1 MAVRTMSANKM
12 AMGLVGV
19 MLLLGGC
26 ARNGALST
34 TQSISPVEQMP
45 QRFAAWTDA
54 VTEYQ
59 FAPGDK
65 IKVQFLLTPE
75 LTEDAVVG
83 PDGMIGVRAAG
94 HVLAAGKTASQ
105 LQKDI
110 AAASA
115 GMLTSP
121 IVTVSLVE
129 TPGAQVFVGGS
140 VGKAG
145 AYTITGR
152 RGSFEAIEL
161 AGGFDPEARMDEV
174 VLIRRDPQNRPML
187 RTVDLRGVIEGTNE
201 GTNVHPDVP
210 LMAGDIVFVPRNK
223 ISEVDL
229 WIDQYITRLLPFSRS
244 FDYSI
249 NRTGQPF

>member
-1 MAVRTMSANKM
+1 MSA
-12 AMGLVGV
+12 ALIGGA
-19 MLLLGGC
+19 LLLGGC
-26 ARNGALST
+26 SSNGMLST
-34 TQSISPVEQMP
+34 TQSISPVEHMP
-45 QRFAAWTDA
+45 QGFAAWTDA
-54 VTEYQ
+54 VPEYQ
-59 FAPGDK
+59 FAQGDK

-83 PDGMIGVRAAG
+83 PDGAIGLRAAG
-94 HVLAAGKTASQ
+94 RVVAAGKTAAE
-105 LQKDI
+105 LQADI
-110 AAASA
+110 AKASA
-115 GMLTSP
+115 AMLTSP

-140 VGKAG
+140 VTKAG

-161 AGGFDPEARMDEV
+161 AGGFDPQARMDEV

-187 RTVDLRGVIEGTNE
+187 RTVDLRGVMEGSTK
-201 GTNVHPDVP
+201 HPDVP
-210 LMAGDIVFVPRNK
+210 LVAGDIVFVPRNK

-229 WIDQYITRLLPFSRS
+229 WIDQYINRFLPFSRA

-249 NRTGQPF
+249 NRSAKPF